1 MELYSCSSAG
11 KESACSAGDLGSIP
25 GSGRSPGEGKRYP
38 LQYSGMENPKDRGAW
53 QGTVH
58 GIAGVGH
65 NLALSFIVCV
75 ASIWKTEW
83 GGTL

>member
-1 MELYSCSSAG
+1 MT
-11 KESACSAGDLGSIP
+11 
-25 GSGRSPGEGKRYP
+25 
-38 LQYSGMENPKDRGAW
+38 RGAW
-53 QGTVH
+53 QATVH

-75 ASIWKTEW
+75 ASIWKTEG